1 MSFLRTDHPFLSA
14 AVLHPTTRFLLFKDL
29 CPLVSDPKT
38 LVYAS
43 YDEVKDLIGEDPYAK
58 TEADRIKEFNSSVTI
73 PQLIFLGLDEKNK
86 DGLSYKIYTGA
97 PYFALD
103 ITPKGSIE
111 AKAKKMCD
119 DYEAKGLTFLQG
131 RVHMSFPAP
140 EGIYAAPVSAPP
152 LTLFHRPR

>member
-1 MSFLRTDHPFLSA
+1 
-14 AVLHPTTRFLLFKDL
+14 VL
-29 CPLVSDPKT
+29 DPKT
-38 LVYAS
+38 AVYAS

-58 TEADRIKEFNSSVTI
+58 PEADQIKDYNSSVTI
-73 PQLIFLGLDEKNK
+73 PQIIFLGLDEKNK
-86 DGLSYKIYTGA
+86 DGMSYKIYTGA

-140 EGIYAAPVSAPP
+140 EGTSPSP
-152 LTLFHRPR
+152 LRPFPICPTPSLPF